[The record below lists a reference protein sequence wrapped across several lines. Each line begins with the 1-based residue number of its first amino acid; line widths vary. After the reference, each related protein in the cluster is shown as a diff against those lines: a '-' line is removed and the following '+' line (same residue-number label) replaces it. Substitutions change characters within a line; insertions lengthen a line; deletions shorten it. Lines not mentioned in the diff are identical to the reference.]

1 MDSMHQFLLREVIIM
16 TFHEEL
22 TSDFQKMLDYRNA
35 VGYATYT
42 YKSMVM
48 PFIEYCGNNY
58 PDAAAITQEMVD
70 SWLEKYEY
78 STNNQAAIIA
88 CLRQYTKFINF
99 LGKNAFIPDDD
110 YSIKRISYE
119 PYIFTDEE
127 LKNLF
132 HAFDSYTASTSNK
145 KCKPEMVVPPL
156 FRMMYCCGM
165 RPSEPLHLL
174 YEDVNLDTGD
184 IYIKESKR
192 HKDRHIIMS
201 ADMLAL
207 CNQYNEFA
215 GERTWFFEYK
225 GKPYGTH
232 WMTSQFHHCFKLR
245 GLVRHGNPR
254 PYDLRHAFATRNL
267 MKWIDNGNDVISLL
281 PYLSTYMGHSEITST
296 LYYVHL
302 LPERMRNSM
311 GIDWKQFSCIYGKEG
326 TVDES

>member
-1 MDSMHQFLLREVIIM
+1 M

-70 SWLEKYEY
+70 SWLKKYEY
-78 STNNQAAIIA
+78 STNNQAAFIA

-99 LGKNAFIPDDD
+99 LGKNAFVPDDD

-145 KCKPEMVVPPL
+145 KCKPEIVVPPL

-201 ADMLAL
+201 TDMLAL

-215 GERTWFFEYK
+215 GKRTWFFEYK
-225 GKPYGTH
+225 SKPYRTQ
-232 WMTSQFHHCFKLR
+232 WMTSQFHHCFKLS

-254 PYDLRHAFATRNL
+254 PYDLRYPYINKIRTFYQNLDVQRKLQVKGSDNFYCFIARTPQNVDKLPSNLRHFLGADLSFSSSSVASAFASCSV
-267 MKWIDNGNDVISLL
+267 VIS
-281 PYLSTYMGHSEITST
+281 
-296 LYYVHL
+296 
-302 LPERMRNSM
+302 
-311 GIDWKQFSCIYGKEG
+311 K
-326 TVDES
+326 